1 MAVGYKF
8 KVDSCHHVLIFDRC
22 PDPLVEGFRSCQPF
36 RHRQQFFAFAR
47 GCIAMRTTTNTTLM
61 ASTALALA
69 LGFSAAPLANAQEQ
83 DKKGAAPKAGRVVPA
98 NAERHQPATM
108 LDLITI
114 SATMIKTAVIESMAA
129 ISAVDTEELERIQ
142 PSTAA
147 DIFRTTPGV
156 AASMNGDDPATA
168 INIRGLEQYGR
179 VVVTLDGARQDYWR
193 VSHGSGSFYVEPDLI
208 KDATVIRGPVSNA
221 YGSGGIG
228 GVVSFE
234 TKDAGD
240 FLKQQE
246 RWALSEKLGYD
257 SNGDSF
263 TTSTTGA
270 YRFSDDADIIA
281 NLIYRDRDSYS
292 DGNGDIVPWTGETV
306 TSGYLKTTLR
316 PADGHE
322 LKLGAILQRYND
334 QITGSSG
341 STSPTLSRYDTNT
354 TNQTYTA
361 AYTWKPDDND
371 LIDFSANAYHNRTRA
386 EQTQVWPTNM
396 IGNFRFYDVATT
408 GFNVKNSSRFD
419 ALNVAHTLTYG
430 LDYYVLQ
437 GSSEAAHF
445 GAGEQ
450 QGYGGFLQ
458 WQGDYKEWLQVIA
471 AMRYD
476 GYELDGETKIAPR
489 QEASISGD
497 RWSPRLT
504 VGVTPFDGFQLYGTY
519 SEGYRAP
526 GLQDVFRGGGAHG
539 SGDAYVPNLL
549 LQPETAKN
557 WEAGINVKYADIL
570 TEGDR
575 LRAKLNVFHTDVE
588 DYIETNLTVT
598 PRTAINIGDA
608 RLKGIEAEAVYDYG
622 WGFVNLSGALIDAK
636 VVSGVYSGQTLNNT
650 PLDRFSATIGFR
662 MLEDQLTIG
671 AQYLNIGEITRT
683 SRSDPKLAPKIDDG
697 FELVN
702 IFANWRINDNA
713 KLDFGVDNVFNA
725 AYTDPQSAWSTT
737 AATKQGKGRT
747 FKIALTGRIEG

>member
-1 MAVGYKF
+1 M
-8 KVDSCHHVLIFDRC
+8 
-22 PDPLVEGFRSCQPF
+22 
-36 RHRQQFFAFAR
+36 
-47 GCIAMRTTTNTTLM
+47 TTTKNTTLM
-61 ASTALALA
+61 ASTALAFV
-69 LGFSAAPLANAQEQ
+69 LGLCAAPFASAQEQ
-83 DKKGAAPKAGRVVPA
+83 EPEKKAAKADRLAPA
-98 NAERHQPATM
+98 STTKDQPATM
-108 LDLITI
+108 LDVITI
-114 SATMIKTAVIESMAA
+114 SATMIKSPVIDSMAA
-129 ISAVDTEELERIQ
+129 ISAVDQDELDRIQ
-142 PSTAA
+142 PDTAA

-193 VSHGSGSFYVEPDLI
+193 VGHGSGSFYVEPDLI

-240 FLKQQE
+240 FLKPGE
-246 RWALSEKLGYD
+246 NWALSEKLGYE
-257 SNGDSF
+257 SNGDGF

-270 YRFSDDADIIA
+270 YRFNEDADIIG
-281 NLIYRDRDSYS
+281 NLIYRNRDSYT
-292 DGNGDIVPWTGETV
+292 DGEGATVPWTGERV

-334 QITGSSG
+334 IISGSSG
-341 STSPTLSRYDTNT
+341 SPSATLSRYDANT

-361 AYTWKPDDND
+361 AYTWKPDDSD
-371 LIDFSANAYHNRTRA
+371 LIDLSVNAYHNRTRA
-386 EQTQVWPTNM
+386 EQTHVWPTNS
-396 IGNFRFYDVATT
+396 IGTFRFYDVATT
-408 GFNVKNSSRFD
+408 GLNARNSSRFD
-419 ALNVAHTLTYG
+419 AWGIAHMLTYG
-430 LDYYVLQ
+430 MDYYYLE

-458 WQGDYKEWLQVIA
+458 WQGDYENWLQVITA
-471 AMRYD
+471 LRYD
-476 GYELDGETKIAPR
+476 GYTLDGETRVPSP

-504 VGVTPFDGFQLYGTY
+504 VGVTPFEGFQLYGTY

-539 SGDAYVPNLL
+539 GTDAYRPNLL
-549 LQPETAKN
+549 LQPETAKS
-557 WEAGINVKYADIL
+557 WEAGINVKYDDVL
-570 TEGDR
+570 TAGDR
-575 LRAKLNVFHTDVE
+575 VRAKLNVFHTDVE

-622 WGFVNLSGALIDAK
+622 WGFLNLSGALIDAK
-636 VVSGVYSGQTLNNT
+636 VVSGIYSGQALNNT
-650 PLDRFSATIGFR
+650 PLDRFSATVGFR
-662 MLEDQLTIG
+662 MLEDKLTVG
-671 AQYLNIGEITRT
+671 AQYLSIGEITRT
-683 SRSDPKLAPKIDDG
+683 RRTSLSNPIVVDPG

-702 IFANWRINDNA
+702 VFANWTVNDNL
-713 KLDFGVDNVFNA
+713 KVDFGVDNVFNT
-725 AYTDPQSAWSTT
+725 AYTDPQSAWSTS
-737 AATKQGKGRT
+737 AATEQGKGRT
-747 FKIALTGRIEG
+747 FKVAITGRIGG

>member
-1 MAVGYKF
+1 
-8 KVDSCHHVLIFDRC
+8 
-22 PDPLVEGFRSCQPF
+22 
-36 RHRQQFFAFAR
+36 
-47 GCIAMRTTTNTTLM
+47 M
-61 ASTALALA
+61 ASTALAFV
-69 LGFSAAPLANAQEQ
+69 LGLCAAPFASAQEQ
-83 DKKGAAPKAGRVVPA
+83 EQEKKAAKADRLAPA
-98 NAERHQPATM
+98 TAGQNQPATM
-108 LDLITI
+108 LDVITI

-129 ISAVDTEELERIQ
+129 ISAVDQDELDRIQ
-142 PSTAA
+142 PDTAA

-193 VSHGSGSFYVEPDLI
+193 VGHGSGSFYVEPDLI
-208 KDATVIRGPVSNA
+208 KEATVIRGPVSNA

-240 FLKQQE
+240 FLKPGE
-246 RWALSEKLGYD
+246 SWALSEKLGYE
-257 SNGDSF
+257 SNGDGF

-270 YRFSDDADIIA
+270 YRFSDNADIIG
-281 NLIYRDRDSYS
+281 NLIYRDRDSYTE
-292 DGNGDIVPWTGETV
+292 GNGDTVPWTGERV
-306 TSGYLKTTLR
+306 TSGNLKTTLR

-371 LIDFSANAYHNRTRA
+371 LIDLSANAYHNRTRA
-386 EQTQVWPTNM
+386 EQTQVWPTSAS
-396 IGNFRFYDVATT
+396 GNFRFYDVATT

-419 ALNVAHTLTYG
+419 AWGIAHTLTYG
-430 LDYYVLQ
+430 LDYYYLEA
-437 GSSEAAHF
+437 SSEAAHF

-450 QGYGGFLQ
+450 QGYGGFVQ
-458 WQGDYKEWLQVIA
+458 WQGDYQNWLQIITA
-471 AMRYD
+471 LRYD
-476 GYELDGETKIAPR
+476 GYQLDGETRTTPP
-489 QEASISGD
+489 QPASISGD

-504 VGVTPFDGFQLYGTY
+504 VGVTPFEGFQLYGTY

-539 SGDAYVPNLL
+539 GGDSYRPNLL

-557 WEAGINVKYADIL
+557 WEAGINVKYDDVL
-570 TEGDR
+570 TAGDR
-575 LRAKLNVFHTDVE
+575 LRAKLNLFHTDVE
-588 DYIETNLTVT
+588 DYIDVDLTVL

-608 RLKGIEAEAVYDYG
+608 RLRGVEAEMVYDYG
-622 WGFVNLSGALIDAK
+622 WGFVNLAGALIDAK
-636 VVSGVYSGQTLNNT
+636 VVSGVYSGQALNNT

-671 AQYLNIGEITRT
+671 AQYLSIGEITRT
-683 SRSDPKLAPKIDDG
+683 SRTNPNATPVVDDA

-702 IFANWRINDNA
+702 VFANWRVNDNL
-713 KLDFGVDNVFNA
+713 KLDFGVDNVFNT

-737 AATKQGKGRT
+737 AATEQGKGRT
-747 FKIALTGRIEG
+747 FKVALTGRIGG

>member
-1 MAVGYKF
+1 MT
-8 KVDSCHHVLIFDRC
+8 
-22 PDPLVEGFRSCQPF
+22 
-36 RHRQQFFAFAR
+36 
-47 GCIAMRTTTNTTLM
+47 MTTTTNTTLM
-61 ASTALALA
+61 ASTALAFV
-69 LGFSAAPLANAQEQ
+69 LGLCAVPFASAQEQ
-83 DKKGAAPKAGRVVPA
+83 DQEKKAAAKTGRLAPA
-98 NAERHQPATM
+98 DAAQNQPATM
-108 LDLITI
+108 LDVITI

-129 ISAVDTEELERIQ
+129 ISAIDQDELDRIQ
-142 PSTAA
+142 PDTAA

-193 VSHGSGSFYVEPDLI
+193 VGHGSGSFYVEPDLI
-208 KDATVIRGPVSNA
+208 KEATVIRGPVSNA

-234 TKDAGD
+234 TKDASD
-240 FLKQQE
+240 FLKKDE
-246 RWALSEKLGYD
+246 RWALSEKLGYED
-257 SNGDSF
+257 NGDGF

-270 YRFSDDADIIA
+270 YRFSDDADIIG
-281 NLIYRDRDSYS
+281 NLIYRDRDSYT
-292 DGNGDIVPWTGETV
+292 DGNGETVPWTGERV

-361 AYTWKPDDND
+361 AYTWKPDDNA

-386 EQTQVWPTNM
+386 EQTQVWPTSA
-396 IGNFRFYDVATT
+396 IGNFRFYDVATS
-408 GFNVKNSSRFD
+408 GFNAKNSSRFD
-419 ALNVAHTLTYG
+419 AWGLAHTLTYG
-430 LDYYVLQ
+430 LDYYYLEA
-437 GSSEAAHF
+437 SSEAAHF

-450 QGYGGFLQ
+450 QGYGSFLQ

-476 GYELDGETKIAPR
+476 GYQLDGETRIPSP

-539 SGDAYVPNLL
+539 GGDTYRPNLL

-557 WEAGINVKYADIL
+557 WEAGINVKYDDLL
-570 TEGDR
+570 TAGDR

-588 DYIETNLTVT
+588 DYIDVDLTVL

-608 RLKGIEAEAVYDYG
+608 RLKGVEAEMVYDYN
-622 WGFVNLSGALIDAK
+622 WGFVNLAGALIDAK
-636 VVSGVYSGQTLNNT
+636 VVSGVYSGQALNNT

-662 MLEDQLTIG
+662 MLEDQLTVG
-671 AQYLNIGEITRT
+671 AQYLSVGKITRT
-683 SRSDPKLAPKIDDG
+683 SRTNPNAVPVVDDA
-697 FELVN
+697 FDLVN
-702 IFANWRINDNA
+702 VFANWRVNDNL
-713 KLDFGVDNVFNA
+713 KLDFGVDNIFNT
-725 AYTDPQSAWSTT
+725 AYTDPQSAWSTS
-737 AATKQGKGRT
+737 AATEQGKGRT
-747 FKIALTGRIEG
+747 FKVALTGRIGG

>member
-1 MAVGYKF
+1 
-8 KVDSCHHVLIFDRC
+8 
-22 PDPLVEGFRSCQPF
+22 
-36 RHRQQFFAFAR
+36 
-47 GCIAMRTTTNTTLM
+47 MRTTTNTALM
-61 ASTALALA
+61 ASTALAFA
-69 LGFSAAPLANAQEQ
+69 LGLCAAPLANAQEQ
-83 DKKGAAPKAGRVVPA
+83 EPEKKGAAAKADRIGQA
-98 NAERHQPATM
+98 GQNQPTTV

-114 SATMIKTAVIESMAA
+114 SATMIKTAVIDSMAA
-129 ISAVDTEELERIQ
+129 ISAVDQDELDRIQ
-142 PSTAA
+142 PDTAA

-193 VSHGSGSFYVEPDLI
+193 VGHGSGSFYVEPDLI
-208 KDATVIRGPVSNA
+208 KEATVIRGPVSNA

-234 TKDAGD
+234 TKDASD
-240 FLKQQE
+240 FLKPQE
-246 RWALSEKLGYD
+246 HWALSEKLGYE
-257 SNGDSF
+257 SNGKGF

-270 YRFSDDADIIA
+270 YRFSDDADVIG
-281 NLIYRDRDSYS
+281 NLIYRDRDSYT
-292 DGNGDIVPWTGETV
+292 DGNGATVPWTGERV

-371 LIDFSANAYHNRTRA
+371 LIDLSANAYHNRTRA
-386 EQTQVWPTNM
+386 EQTQVWPTQN
-396 IGNFRFYDVATT
+396 IGTFRFYDVATT

-419 ALNVAHTLTYG
+419 AWDIAHTLTYG
-430 LDYYVLQ
+430 LDYYFLE

-476 GYELDGETKIAPR
+476 GYELDGETRTAPR

-504 VGVTPFDGFQLYGTY
+504 VGVTPFQGFQLYGTY

-539 SGDAYVPNLL
+539 SGDAYLPNLL

-557 WEAGINVKYADIL
+557 WEAGINVKYDDIL

-575 LRAKLNVFHTDVE
+575 LRAKVNLFHTDVE
-588 DYIETNLTVT
+588 DYIDVDLRTLTPPI
-598 PRTAINIGDA
+598 PRTAANIGNA

-622 WGFVNLSGALIDAK
+622 WGFVSLAGALIDAK
-636 VVSGVYSGQTLNNT
+636 VVSGVYSGQPLNNT

-662 MLEDQLTIG
+662 MLEDQLTVG
-671 AQYLNIGEITRT
+671 AQYLSIGEITRT
-683 SRSDPKLAPKIDDG
+683 RRTNPNAKPVVDDG

-702 IFANWRINDNA
+702 VFANWRINDNA
-713 KLDFGVDNVFNA
+713 RLDFGIDNVFNT

-737 AATKQGKGRT
+737 AATEQGKGRT
-747 FKIALTGRIEG
+747 FKVALTGRIGG